1 MDADEVRERNLH
13 TSTSLGRF
21 YGPDITNEPEFV
33 DESGEYT
40 LPKLWARLKASAK
53 WEERKQQVERFNAEN
68 IWIKQGLAMVPCIYM
83 VSSRS
88 NVAKVS
94 IYSDGSIVAEV
105 GGNEIGQG
113 LYTKVRQMIAFSLSQ
128 LWSQVSSHY
137 HSLLF
142 RVLVASCFV

>member
-1 MDADEVRERNLH
+1 
-13 TSTSLGRF
+13 
-21 YGPDITNEPEFV
+21 
-33 DESGEYT
+33 
-40 LPKLWARLKASAK
+40 
-53 WEERKQQVERFNAEN
+53 
-68 IWIKQGLAMVPCIYM
+68 M
-83 VSSRS
+83 VSSKS